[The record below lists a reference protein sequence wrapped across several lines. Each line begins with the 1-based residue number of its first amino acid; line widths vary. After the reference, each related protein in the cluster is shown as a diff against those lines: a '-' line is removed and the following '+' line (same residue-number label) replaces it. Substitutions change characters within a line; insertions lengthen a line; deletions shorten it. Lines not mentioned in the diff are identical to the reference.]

1 MASNDIINPVG
12 INNSSDTRRSVDLLP
27 GYIRTDKNT
36 KFLSSTLDQFIQQ
49 PQLKRISGFIGSQLT
64 PTYKSTDNYIN
75 TGTSIREVYQ
85 LSPSLVVKDANKNIQ
100 LALGYDD
107 LINELNINNAKVNNL
122 DRLFRPSSY
131 SYDPQIDWDKFV
143 NFRQYYWMP
152 TGPESIEIT
161 GQSRNTIS
169 TYKVKD
175 AADGNSLLF
184 TPDGLTTDPL
194 LVLYRGLTYVFNVKS
209 DYPFY
214 VKTAYVSGAQDLYSG
229 ASNQGTVDGQMTVTI
244 DEFTPNHLFYF
255 AEGNPNAIGQFA
267 VKSLTEN
274 TVLDVET
281 DIIGKKTY
289 TSGNGVAFSNG
300 MKVHFVGSVAPASY
314 IGKDYIIEGVGTA
327 IILVPYD
334 SLKTIGSATSN
345 LNPNFDATPFDLYP
359 FDDFSFIPLT
369 PEYVTINRA
378 ALDLNSWSRY
388 NRWVHTDVIAAT
400 ATANKTVP
408 VYDSTMRAQRPIVE
422 FAAGLQLF
430 NFGARAKNNVD
441 LIDTITKSAFNSVEG
456 SAGFYI
462 DGVLVEQGFR
472 VIFNADTDPD
482 VCGRIYEVKFTTINN
497 KTVINLEEAVDSEP
511 TYLNAVVAIRGN
523 TLKGSNWWYNGSKW
537 EYGQQKTSLNQ
548 FPIFDVFDDNG
559 VSYSDQ
565 TIYNSTFVGTKLF
578 AYAVGT
584 GTPDTVLGFPLKYK
598 NVANVGD
605 YLFNNHFMT
614 DTFNNFDKNNKITL
628 LNVSNGYLKINS
640 STSETYQNVWTK
652 TINNPIPIVESSTAG
667 QYYDTPINLTNN
679 PLNGPIS
686 NFTFAELSDHV
697 SSIVDNNSNFVG
709 NFPGVSNLRD
719 LPDVSAYGT
728 RLISNSNPMSF
739 AHYFLGTQQHN
750 LIDAVRKTAF
760 DYNQFKLILIKQITN
775 LKGLYTPAESLDTA
789 ITAINLTQHDS
800 SSYQYSDML
809 GYGTTNVTRN
819 YTVTDSRNKNYSL
832 ISIFD
837 DTVLS
842 ERAVLVY
849 LNDTILVK
857 GRDYVINKHDPSIT
871 VSIPLV
877 KGDIITVR
885 DYVSTVGSFIPPTP
899 TKLGLYPK
907 FTPSIY
913 VDDTY
918 VDAPQ
923 TVIQGHDGSIMVA
936 YGDYRDAVIL
946 EYETRVYNNLKTEYN
961 PELLN
966 ITSLTPGAFRTNLF
980 SQAEYTDLLTAD
992 FLNWTGFNGIDYETN
1007 STFNQ
1012 LNGFTY
1018 NYSGNISS
1026 ITSDNL
1032 VGYWRNI
1039 YKYYYDTD
1047 RPHSHPWEMLGF
1059 SEQPLW
1065 WETTYGPAPYTSG
1078 NTILWNDLEA
1088 GRNAST
1094 GVINLLYA
1102 RPGLSAILP
1111 VNDAGNLLNPTDSG
1125 LATTLSVDL
1134 NNPNS
1139 TIVLSSAQITDNWT
1153 IGDHAPAETAWR
1165 RSSFWPFVSQ
1175 VILALENPA
1184 TYAATMFDPSRMK
1197 KNKAS
1202 QYRYNAT
1209 GNFLNLSDVL
1219 LYRTTDSN
1227 GARILSSGYS
1237 VIVIEAGIA
1246 KNATYLDVIKNDLAN
1261 LDYNLLIKLGGFSS
1275 KEKLQVTID
1284 AVDPTS
1290 PYPGV
1295 LVPNEDY
1302 DIFFNQSSPIASLS
1316 ISGFLIQKKNN
1327 GYAIRGYDK
1336 YRPFFTCFKPIP
1348 SNADQLVNVG
1358 GISETF
1364 VNWTIN
1370 TTYQAGQ
1377 IIFQGDRYYRVNITH
1392 NSGTTFNKGYYQSLP
1407 SLPIIGGIQVLRRTR
1422 FESVETKIAYGVEYS
1437 TAQEVYDLIVGYGQ
1451 WLTANGF
1458 VFNEFNTD
1466 LSQVLNWEFT
1476 AQEFLYWATQNWA
1489 ENSVITLSPFANK
1502 LVFKSIEGVVDDIL
1516 NTFDEYSLLRAD
1528 GRPFPVNNFSIVRL
1542 NGEFSISTVNTTDGL
1557 YFAQLNIV
1565 QKEHALVF
1573 NNYTIFN
1580 DVVYDEET
1588 GYRQLRV
1595 KLNGFI
1601 TKDWTGDFFSPGF
1614 IFDQAHVQDWS
1625 QFVDYTIGDVV
1636 RFSGKYYTPMVSMSG
1651 TAAFDL
1657 AQWVLLKEEPTP
1669 QLLPNF
1675 DYKINQFQDFYSL
1688 DIDNFDVG
1696 QQAMAQHLTGYTP
1709 RSYLNYIIG
1718 DPIAQYKFY
1727 QGYIKE
1733 KGTKN
1738 PLIKI
1743 SKASLNNL
1751 QSSIDFNE
1759 EWAFRIGSY
1768 GGYNTYQELEFP
1780 LLSSKFIENPQVI
1793 EFALIAPID
1802 NTAATYYQT
1811 ELDLVTTPDNFDIT
1825 KVFATTTATS
1835 EDVFQLPVAGYVR
1848 FDDVVATAYNTNSI
1862 LDIANNAALL
1872 EGTTIWLGYRPD
1884 GEWDVLR
1891 VTQQPTIITG
1901 VAINVAGQS
1910 LIFETSSPHHLNV
1923 NDIISITG
1931 VQTEINRCYIVN
1943 KVVNNNSFIVLS
1955 TLTILPVLP
1964 TTITGLLFSFKS
1976 SRASTF
1982 DDLVNIKFLE
1992 KWQYGEKV
2000 WIDNGGEN
2008 KWSVYEKIN
2017 NYQSLNYSTG
2027 VSNPGQQFGTK
2038 IIAGDTAIIVSA
2050 PEYLDLTSSELGKI
2064 FVLYRSGLNN
2074 SPFLSFNYGI
2084 NDVLGFYYEGT
2095 GATGF
2100 GSGLAFDPA
2109 TNLVIAGAPLTS
2121 SVHST
2126 SSNYVVGLT
2135 STGNSISRQGVV
2147 KLSLIDPL
2155 GTNEFGQQVIT
2166 TPNPEADSL
2175 FGTGIA
2181 YSTSTQRL
2189 LIGSPGEQGNSG
2201 RIYNFTLTVTT
2212 SSITVSSGTVASI
2225 TTSTGGNFGTMIT
2238 GNADLTLVAVNAPA
2252 HSSGLLTGAV
2262 HIYNLSNTASH
2273 VQTITAANLPTAINV
2288 GDVFG
2293 ETIKMTQDGQYL
2305 IIGSPYA
2312 YDASLKSP
2320 SGVVDIFKNV
2330 NNVFVWNQ
2338 RISAPITDNANGFG
2352 YDISV
2357 NSDGSSLAISAI
2369 NDTIAV
2375 DTTFDT
2381 YTGGT
2386 SVQYVNDPTG
2396 PRREKITTFD
2406 SNSTN
2411 FYSSTTGAGAVHNYV
2426 KNGKYWIHSQVITSS
2441 NVNSGS
2447 LYGNSIYIN
2456 DNSIYVGAP
2465 GLLEDFTDNGQIF
2478 IFDKINTSVNSW
2490 QEYRTENELI
2500 DISLINRSMSIDTTT
2515 DQVLDYI
2522 EIIDPLKGKILGTAQ
2537 DELRYLTPYDPAIY
2551 SIGTT
2556 AVNVNSNSSWLDEHV
2571 GELWW
2576 DLSTVKYVWYEQ
2588 GELEYRKNNW
2598 NRVFPGCTVDV
2609 YEWVRSEYLP
2619 ADWSQLADTTDGL
2632 TIGISGQPKFSNNTI
2647 LSVKQVFNSISN
2659 SFSNVYYYWVKNK
2672 VTLPAGIVNRR
2683 ITAYE
2688 VARQIAD
2695 PVGQGVEFVAVISPT
2710 TLMLANYKSSVL
2722 TDNVNL
2728 NISSNLIT
2736 DSANRHTEWML
2747 LAENNP
2753 TSQPN
2758 GLLDKK
2764 LFDSLLGH
2772 DNLGNAVPDSSLP
2785 SRRRYGLGIRPRQ
2798 GLFVDRLEALR
2809 NVIEYTNSVMST
2821 ELLTGIIDF
2830 TNLNTTDVIPEASTY
2845 DVLVEDIYNL
2855 ELISS
2860 SVLSTAKLTA
2870 TTDTAGRISSIVV
2883 TEPGFG
2889 YITPPTV
2896 RIIGTG
2902 VNAEI
2907 TTAIDS
2913 YGRVTAVNV
2922 VNPGTGYTADI
2933 TLVVRPFTAVVQ
2945 TDVNSNG
2952 KWTIYE
2958 WDQAQWNKV
2967 RTQQFD
2973 TTEYWKYI
2981 DWSASSYNP
2990 LTIIVATISSP
3001 YELYTLMDT
3010 VLVSEYVKVQNG
3022 GDGRYLILSRTDGSS
3037 GTFDNDWDLVY
3048 SEKGTIQISD
3058 LLWNSLSIL
3067 DGWDEAVGYDQ
3078 TRYEE
3083 GPDKELSYIL
3093 TAIKEDIFI
3102 DARKIYWN
3110 TLFFKAVRYAMSE
3123 QTFLDW
3129 AFKTTFIS
3137 ATVTS
3142 GSLDQPATY
3151 KLQNSNY
3158 YEDFLKEIKPYHT
3171 KIRKFTEAF
3180 TNTEPTQTHTTDFD
3194 RPSYYNR
3201 NTSAFE
3207 TVDIGNALLS
3217 EYPWKSWSDN
3227 NSYGIESIE
3236 IFDGGSGYTSQPL
3249 VHVVAA
3255 PGDTGTGATAIAYI
3269 SLGKV
3274 NRIEVTNPGSG
3285 YTMTPTVVFNG
3296 GGDTQLTPAR
3306 AYVRFT
3312 SSLVRATNVTMKFD
3326 RVSGQ
3331 REIGNQYYT
3340 DTYTSDGERVTYPL
3354 TWVPIPDKF
3363 LITLK
3368 VNNVLQLIDSY
3379 TIEYT
3384 ESAYSPQ
3391 PNTSYIKKY
3400 ATLRLLFVPKILDIV
3415 EITYPKNIELYTAFD
3430 RIQDYYSP
3438 TAGMPGNTATQLM
3451 SGLEYPGLVVE
3462 TLPFGYAGGW
3472 DVLPFS
3478 SSPWDNYSSEDGY
3491 VAFSTTSTATQ
3502 TFTFANTIFSTG
3514 TAINTYVNGQR
3525 IDTTISPTLYG
3536 AGTGQVDYVEVT
3548 IVGEGYTGTVSV
3560 IISAP
3565 NTIGGTPA
3573 TAHAELSQDDRYSIA
3588 NVVVDNPGSG
3598 YTTPPAVS
3606 ILGPNTIQ
3614 AYATPVLKAE
3624 FTSSNNTSLQAEITI
3639 SNTAFE
3645 TTSSLVVF
3653 RYTTSDGTVLPTDL
3667 DSFDSVI
3674 DGGNI
3679 EYTTALGITP
3689 SEMILDGDTF
3699 LSTYN
3704 SPAPEECVP
3713 GQIQESV
3720 GISVYTQPPESPP
3733 IISNKKYWI
3742 SGVPTTYALGIRPS
3756 NTDSVIALFNDVKL
3770 LASEYVIDYENNTF
3784 TFTSV
3789 SLRTGWLSLTS
3800 MQIGSIRLIDYHTF
3814 VTTTTDAT
3822 FLSAA
3827 PFSNVGSNG
3836 TSSYVTINGVPGVI
3850 DEDYT
3855 ITKYRNRAKFTFATS
3870 GTIQSYLF
3878 SGAVK
3883 SFSEIKEQIIIA
3895 TSITNTFDLVQPSG
3909 VVGPFHSQVIV
3920 TKNGSRLNPPVTT
3933 YYEVTN
3939 GQVDFEISQ
3948 SIKFAS
3954 KSINLLSLEV
3964 YVNGEVTSPT
3974 SLWRFNRTTNVI
3986 SFYPE
3991 RLTDGDVIAIVV
4003 KNGNEYLIENNQ
4015 LVLTT
4020 ASAVNDEYHV
4030 TTFTNHNP
4038 DSIQT
4043 NRFKGHADNRY
4054 ELQRSVIDSAYVWV
4068 TYNGQPLT
4076 VDLDYKVDVNGFT
4089 VILRDGIFVS
4099 ESDNVVITSFANSG
4113 NQTTAY
4119 RIFKDMLGRTHYKR
4133 LSVDNSTVL
4142 TVPLVATATSIIV
4155 ENADILT
4162 PPNVTVNRP
4171 GIILVDGERIEFF
4184 TINGNELGQLRRG
4197 TLGTMPKDV
4206 YAVGT
4211 PAIDQGSLQTM
4222 PFREF
4227 VQSTS
4232 TVITNATQ
4240 TTFDL
4245 SAYITFN
4252 TSTAYTDQVEVR
4264 YGGVPLLKPGLTTVV
4279 HNREVAYDTTATSD
4293 TVVGAQFT
4301 ITSTSSVLTL
4311 NFTPQA
4317 GVRLDVIA
4325 RNSRVFGTAPL
4336 QFLLERPAT
4345 LPDKYRYEQ

>member
-12 INNSSDTRRSVDLLP
+12 INNPSNTRRSVDLLP

-36 KFLSSTLDQFIQQ
+36 KFLSSTLDQLIQQ
-49 PQLKRISGFIGSQLT
+49 PQLKRIDGFIGSQLT
-64 PTYKSTDNYIN
+64 PTYKSTDTYLN
-75 TGTSIREVYQ
+75 TGTTVRDIYQ
-85 LSPSLVVKDANKNIQ
+85 LAPSLVVKDANKNIQ
-100 LALGYDD
+100 MALGYDD
-107 LINELNINNAKVNNL
+107 LINELAVNGAKVNNL
-122 DRLFRPSSY
+122 DRLFRSSSY

-152 TGPESIEIT
+152 TGPESVLIT
-161 GQSRNTIS
+161 GQARNTIS
-169 TYKVKD
+169 TYSVKD

-229 ASNQGTVDGQMTVTI
+229 ASNQGTVDGQVTVTI
-244 DEFTPNHLFYF
+244 DEFTPSHLFYF

-300 MKVHFVGSVAPASY
+300 MKVHFVGSVSPASY
-314 IGKDYIIEGVGTA
+314 VGKDYIIEGVGKA
-327 IILVPYD
+327 IALVPYD
-334 SLKTIGSATSN
+334 SLKTVGSTTSN

-378 ALDLNSWSRY
+378 APDLNSWSRY
-388 NRWVHTDVIAAT
+388 NRWVHTDVIAAS
-400 ATANKTVP
+400 AAANGTVP

-422 FAAGLQLF
+422 FVAGLQLF
-430 NFGARAKNNVD
+430 NFGARAKNNID

-482 VCGRIYEVKFTTINN
+482 VRGRIYEVKFTIINN

-578 AYAVGT
+578 AYAVGK
-584 GTPDTVLGFPLKYK
+584 GTPDTVLGFPLQYK
-598 NVANVGD
+598 NVSNVGD

-614 DTFNNFDKNNKITL
+614 DTFTNFTTNNVVQI
-628 LNVSNGYLKINS
+628 LNVGSGYLKINS
-640 STSETYQNVWTK
+640 TNGETYCNSWTK
-652 TINNPIPIVESSTAG
+652 SIDQPIPLVQSSTG
-667 QYYDTPINLTNN
+667 NEYYDLPINLTNN

-686 NFTFAELSDHV
+686 NFTFTELSDHV
-697 SSIVDNNSNFVG
+697 ASIVKNTNQFIG
-709 NFPGVSNLRD
+709 TFPGAGNLRD
-719 LPDVSAYGT
+719 LSDSSAYGT
-728 RLISNSNPMSF
+728 RLISNGNPISF
-739 AHYFLGTQQHN
+739 AHYFLGSQKHN
-750 LIDAVRKTAF
+750 VIDAIRKAAY
-760 DYNQFKLILIKQITN
+760 DYGQFKSTLIKQITN
-775 LKGLYTPAESLDTA
+775 LKGLYTPAESLDIA
-789 ITAINLTQHDS
+789 LTAINVNQHPT

-809 GYGTTNVTRN
+809 AYGTTNVTRT

-832 ISIFD
+832 ISVFD

-849 LNDTILVK
+849 LNDVILVK
-857 GRDYVINKHDPSIT
+857 GHDYVINKYDPSIT
-871 VSIPLV
+871 ISVDLV
-877 KGDIITVR
+877 KGDIIKVL
-885 DYVSTVGSFIPPTP
+885 DYSSTVGSYIAPTP

-907 FTPSIY
+907 FKPSMY
-913 VDDTY
+913 YDDTY
-918 VDAPQ
+918 VAAPQ
-923 TVIQGHDGSIMVA
+923 LVIQGHDGSITVA
-936 YGDYRDAVIL
+936 YGDYRDAVLL
-946 EYETRVYNNLKTEYN
+946 EYETRIYNNLKVNYN
-961 PELLN
+961 SELLN

-980 SQAEYTDLLTAD
+980 SSSEYTSLFAAD
-992 FLNWTGFNGIDYETN
+992 FLNWTGVNGVDYITN
-1007 STFNQ
+1007 DSFNQ

-1018 NYSGNISS
+1018 NYSGNVD
-1026 ITSDNL
+1026 TLTGTPL
-1032 VGYWRNI
+1032 VGYWRNV

-1059 SEQPLW
+1059 TEMPAW
-1065 WETTYGPAPYTSG
+1065 WETTYGSAPYTSG
-1078 NTILWNDLEA
+1078 NQILWDDLEA
-1088 GRNAST
+1088 GRDAST
-1094 GVINLLYA
+1094 GAINLLYA

-1111 VNDAGNLLNPTDSG
+1111 VDELGNLLNPTDTG
-1125 LATTLSVDL
+1125 LATTPAVDL
-1134 NNPNS
+1134 NNPNR
-1139 TIVLSSAQITDNWT
+1139 TVVLSSAQITNNWN

-1165 RSSFWPFVSQ
+1165 RSSYWPFVNQ
-1175 VILALENPA
+1175 ILLALQNPA
-1184 TYAATMFDPSRMK
+1184 TYASVLFDTSRMR
-1197 KNKAS
+1197 KNVVG
-1202 QYRYNAT
+1202 QYKYDPAEF
-1209 GNFLNLSDVL
+1209 FLNPANVVLSRDID
-1219 LYRTTDSN
+1219 TN
-1227 GARILSSGYS
+1227 GNRILTSGYS
-1237 VIVIEAGIA
+1237 VWVIETGIS
-1246 KNATYLDVIKNDLAN
+1246 NDVNYLSTIKNDLSN
-1261 LDYNLLIKLGGFSS
+1261 LDYNLMIKLGGFAS
-1275 KEKLQVTID
+1275 KEKIQVTID
-1284 AVDPTS
+1284 AVDPSS

-1302 DIFFNQSSPIASLS
+1302 DIFFNQSSPVESLA
-1316 ISGFLIQKKNN
+1316 ISGLLIQKSAT
-1327 GYAIRGYDK
+1327 GYVIRGYDK
-1336 YRPFFTCFKPIP
+1336 FNPYFTIFQPIP
-1348 SNADQLVNVG
+1348 SNADQIINVG
-1358 GISETF
+1358 GTSETF
-1364 VNWTIN
+1364 LGWTTN
-1370 TTYQAGQ
+1370 TTYPTGQ
-1377 IIFQGDRYYRVNITH
+1377 IVFYGDRYYRTLVLH
-1392 NSGTTFNKGYYQSLP
+1392 NSGDLFNKTNYQSLP
-1407 SLPIIGGIQVLRRTR
+1407 YLPVTGGIQVLRRTR
-1422 FESVETKIAYGVEYS
+1422 FENVETIVSYGVEYS
-1437 TAQEVYDLIVGYGQ
+1437 DPQDVYDLIVGYGH
-1451 WLTANGF
+1451 WLESKGF
-1458 VFNEFNTD
+1458 VFEEFNTD
-1466 LSQVLNWEFT
+1466 LQQITDWAFT
-1476 AQEFLYWATQNWA
+1476 AKEFLYWSTQNWSV
-1489 ENSVITLSPFANK
+1489 NSVITLSPFANK
-1502 LVFKSIEGVVDDIL
+1502 LILRSTDSVVDDIL
-1516 NTFDEYSLLRAD
+1516 NKFDSYSLLKAS
-1528 GRPFPVNNFSIVRL
+1528 GRPFPINNFSIVRL
-1542 NGEFSISTVNTTDGL
+1542 DGEFSITTVNTTDGL
-1557 YFAQLNIV
+1557 YFAQLNLV

-1580 DVVYDEET
+1580 DVVYDIET

-1595 KLNGFI
+1595 KLSGFI
-1601 TKDWTGDFFSPGF
+1601 TANWNGDFFSPGF
-1614 IFDQAHVQDWS
+1614 IFDEAKIQDWE
-1625 QFVDYTIGDVV
+1625 QFADYTIGDIV
-1636 RFSGKYYTPMVSMSG
+1636 RFSGRYYTPLVSMSG

-1657 AQWVLLKEEPTP
+1657 TQWILLNGEPTP
-1669 QLLPNF
+1669 QLMPNF
-1675 DYKINQFQDFYSL
+1675 DYKINQFNDFYSL

-1696 QQAMAQHLTGYTP
+1696 QQKMAQHLTGYTP

-1751 QSSIDFNE
+1751 QSSIDFDE
-1759 EWAFRIGSY
+1759 EWAFRIGHY

-1780 LLSSKFIENPQVI
+1780 LIASKFIENPQII
-1793 EFALIAPID
+1793 EFTETVPVD
-1802 NTAATYYQT
+1802 NTSANYYQT
-1811 ELDLVTTPDNFDIT
+1811 GANLVTTPDNFDIT
-1825 KVFATTTATS
+1825 KVFATTS
-1835 EDVFQLPVAGYVR
+1835 ETVEDIFQLPVAGYVR
-1848 FDDVVATAYNTNSI
+1848 FDDVTGTAYNTNSI
-1862 LDIANNAALL
+1862 LDIANNAALI
-1872 EGTTIWLGYRPD
+1872 EGNTIWIGFKPNGD
-1884 GEWDVLR
+1884 WDVLR
-1891 VTQQPTIITG
+1891 VTQQPATIIA
-1901 VAINVAGQS
+1901 VAIYIPSQS
-1910 LIFETSSPHHLNV
+1910 LIVTTNSSHRLQIG
-1923 NDIISITG
+1923 DIISITD
-1931 VQTEINRCYIVN
+1931 VSSSIDRCYIVQEII
-1943 KVVNNNSFIVLS
+1943 SSTQFIILS
-1955 TLTILPVLP
+1955 TLSSLPALPDIL
-1964 TTITGLLFSFKS
+1964 IGLLFSFTS
-1976 SRASTF
+1976 SRAETF
-1982 DDLVNIKFLE
+1982 GDLADNRLLD
-1992 KWQYGEKV
+1992 KWNYGEKV
-2000 WIDNGGEN
+2000 WIDNNGSN
-2008 KWSVYEKIN
+2008 RWSVYKKIN
-2017 NYQSLNYSTG
+2017 NYQSVTYDNNLSNVGQHFGSKIVADGST
-2027 VSNPGQQFGTK
+2027 
-2038 IIAGDTAIIVSA
+2038 IVVAA
-2050 PEYLDLTSSELGKI
+2050 PDYLDAVTNEQGRV
-2064 FVLYRSGLNN
+2064 FVLYKNTAN
-2074 SPFLSFNYGI
+2074 AQPFLTFNYAI
-2084 NDVLGFYYEGT
+2084 NDNNGFYYNGT
-2095 GATGF
+2095 SPTKFGNSLIVDSTTG
-2100 GSGLAFDPA
+2100 LI
-2109 TNLVIAGAPLTS
+2109 IAGAPYTS
-2121 SVHST
+2121 NVHST
-2126 SSNYVVGLT
+2126 ATNYIVDITPTGNNYVNQGL
-2135 STGNSISRQGVV
+2135 V
-2147 KLSLIDPL
+2147 KLSLITPL
-2155 GTNEFGQQVIT
+2155 GFSEFGQAVIT
-2166 TPNPEADSL
+2166 TPNPQDNSL
-2175 FGTGIA
+2175 FGTSIA
-2181 YSTSTQRL
+2181 YSTLTNRL
-2189 LIGSPGEQGNSG
+2189 LVGSPGEQKV
-2201 RIYNFTLTVTT
+2201 YVYDLTVTT
-2212 SSITVSSGTVASI
+2212 STVTVASNFTEYV
-2225 TTSTGGNFGTMIT
+2225 TTSTTGNFGNAIT
-2238 GNADLTLVAVNAPA
+2238 GNDTLTLFAVSAPTYA
-2252 HSSGLLTGAV
+2252 AESSTGAV
-2262 HIYNLSNTASH
+2262 HIYNSLEH
-2273 VQTITAANLPTAINV
+2273 IQTITDIDLPTPIDS
-2288 GDVFG
+2288 GIVFG
-2293 ETIKMTQDGQYL
+2293 KTIKMTPNGQYL
-2305 IIGSPYA
+2305 IIGSPDA
-2312 YDASLKSP
+2312 YDPLSATR
-2320 SGVVDIFKNV
+2320 SGVVDIFKFT
-2330 NNVFVWNQ
+2330 NNLFVWSQ
-2338 RISAPITDNANGFG
+2338 RISAPFSDTGFG
-2352 YDISV
+2352 YDI
-2357 NSDGSSLAISAI
+2357 AISKDGTTLVISAEFDS
-2369 NDTIAV
+2369 NAS
-2375 DTTFDT
+2375 DTTFDIYSKLLT
-2381 YTGGT
+2381 DSEYT
-2386 SVQYVNDPTG
+2386 NDPAS
-2396 PRREKITTFD
+2396 PLRIYPTTID
-2406 SNSTN
+2406 E
-2411 FYSSTTGAGAVHNYV
+2411 STTGFYSKIINAGAVHTYLLSGQKWVYAQQLKIAGLN
-2426 KNGKYWIHSQVITSS
+2426 S
-2441 NVNSGS
+2441 NS
-2447 LYGNSIYIN
+2447 LYGHSVYIT
-2456 DNSIYVGAP
+2456 DNSVFVGAP
-2465 GLLEDFTDNGQIF
+2465 GELISDYTNNGQIF
-2478 IFDKINTSVNSW
+2478 IFDKINTLVNSW
-2490 QEYRTENELI
+2490 QEIRTQENLV
-2500 DISLINRSMSIDTTT
+2500 DISLINRAMSIDTTT

-2522 EIIDPLKGKILGTAQ
+2522 EIIDPLKGKVLGTAQ

-2551 SIGTT
+2551 SIGTSD
-2556 AVNVNSNSSWLDEHV
+2556 VNVNPSSSWLDEHV

-2598 NRVFPGCTVDV
+2598 NRVFPGCTIDV
-2609 YEWVRSEYLP
+2609 YEWVKSEYLP
-2619 ADWSQLADTTDGL
+2619 ADWSQIADTTNGL
-2632 TIGISGQPKFSNNTI
+2632 TKNISGQPKVANNTV
-2647 LSVKQVFNSISN
+2647 LSVKQIFNTVSN

-2672 VTLPAGIVNRR
+2672 TTLPVDVANRR
-2683 ITAYE
+2683 VSAYE
-2688 VARQIAD
+2688 VANQISN

-2736 DSANRHTEWML
+2736 DSANRHTEWVL

-2753 TSQPN
+2753 NSQPN

-2772 DNLGNAVPDSSLP
+2772 DSLGNIVPDPSLP

-2870 TTDTAGRISSIVV
+2870 TTDTAGRISSIAV

-2889 YITPPTV
+2889 YITPPIV

-2922 VNPGTGYTADI
+2922 VNPGTGYTDDI
-2933 TLVVRPFTAVVQ
+2933 ILVVRPFTAVVQ

-2981 DWSASSYNP
+2981 DWKSSSYNP

-3001 YELYTLMDT
+3001 YELYTLMDA
-3010 VLVSEYVKVQNG
+3010 VLVGEYVKVQNG
-3022 GDGRYLILSRTDGSS
+3022 GDSRYLILRRTDGSS

-3067 DGWDEAVGYDQ
+3067 DGWDETVGYDQ
-3078 TRYEE
+3078 TRYDE
-3083 GPDKELSYIL
+3083 GPDQELSYIL
-3093 TAIKEDIFI
+3093 NAIKEDIFI

-3151 KLQNSNY
+3151 KLQNSDY

-3180 TNTEPTQTHTTDFD
+3180 TSTEPTQTHTTDFD

-3274 NRIEVTNPGSG
+3274 NRIEVTNPGTD

-3560 IISAP
+3560 SISAP

-3573 TAHAELSQDDRYSIA
+3573 TAHAELSQDDRYSIV

-3598 YTTPPAVS
+3598 YTMPPVVS
-3606 ILGPNTIQ
+3606 IRGINTVQ
-3614 AYATPVLKAE
+3614 AYATAVLKAE

-3639 SNTAFE
+3639 LNTAFE

-3653 RYTTSDGTVLPTDL
+3653 RYATSDGTVLPTDP

-3742 SGVPTTYALGIRPS
+3742 SGVPTTYALGICPS

-3770 LASEYVIDYENNTF
+3770 LASDYVIDYENNTF

-3789 SLRTGWLSLTS
+3789 SPRTGWLSLTS
-3800 MQIGSIRLIDYHTF
+3800 MQIGSIRLIDYQTF
-3814 VTTTTDAT
+3814 VTTATNFT

-3850 DEDYT
+3850 GEDYT
-3855 ITKYRNRAKFTFATS
+3855 ITKYRNRAKFTFASS

-3895 TSITNTFDLVQPSG
+3895 TSITNTFDLIQPPG

-3964 YVNGEVTSPT
+3964 YVNGEITSPT
-3974 SLWRFNRTTNVI
+3974 SLWRLNRTTNVI

-4015 LVLTT
+4015 LVLTM

-4030 TTFTNHNP
+4030 TTFTNHDP
-4038 DSIQT
+4038 DAIQT

-4099 ESDNVVITSFANSG
+4099 ESDNVVITSFANSS

-4142 TVPLVATATSIIV
+4142 TEPLVATATSIIV
-4155 ENADILT
+4155 ENAGILT

-4211 PAIDQGSLQTM
+4211 PVIDQGTLQTM

-4232 TVITNATQ
+4232 TVITTSTQ

-4252 TSTAYTDQVEVR
+4252 TSTAYTDQVEIR
-4264 YGGVPLLKPGLTTVV
+4264 YGGVPLLKPGLTTVI
-4279 HNREVAYDTTATSD
+4279 HNRDAGYDTPATSD